1 MHTIPSGITQ
11 AMQNSSPRKQHTPKA
26 FKSYRDS
33 DLVYRVLEAKGIYD
47 ISATFSWTNTH
58 R

>member
-33 DLVYRVLEAKGIYD
+33 DLVYRVLEAKGI
-47 ISATFSWTNTH
+47 
-58 R
+58 

>member
-1 MHTIPSGITQ
+1 MQTISSSLTQ
-11 AMQNSSPRKQHTPKA
+11 AMRNTSPHKTHTPKA

-33 DLVYRVLEAKGIYD
+33 DLVYRILEAKGIYN
-47 ISATFSWTNTH
+47 ISATFSWINTH